1 MSSSSK
7 ISPAIEVDENENSSL
22 SSNKR
27 SEAYQYFTFKTQ
39 RWYCNYCSKNF
50 GDKSTSTLWR
60 HIAKH
65 PKIVEARRVQKEQK
79 QRKVGEM
86 DKYTVTA
93 EKENA
98 KFKDMISFI
107 RPGIY
112 IPCANTLRRDLT
124 ENFKNAKERFRQE
137 LQETPGRLSFTV
149 DAWTSKNQIPF
160 LGISV
165 HWINENWE
173 LKCTTLDFCILSG
186 PHTGINLSSKFL
198 ESLEDFGIATKI
210 LAVACDNA
218 SNMDVMLDKISQSLA
233 KKSITFDPKNQR
245 VRCFAHVINLAAKK
259 LIDNLQVPLLY
270 EDENSFEEAEDTED
284 NLKDTIYKLR
294 KVIVKIRASSQRREK
309 FKQQCIAAN
318 MVPLELIPDVSTRW
332 NSTEIMLERAL
343 TLKQPLHNTASADK
357 DLKKYILLEEEWER
371 ILEIRGIL
379 QHYKKC
385 TDLSVSQQY
394 PTLSYTIP
402 MYNFLLDK
410 LEDEY
415 DKRKESDKEEDEEED
430 DDDSDD
436 DNESEND
443 EILCALKQSIEKI
456 KKYYTFTSGLIYTA
470 ATVLDPRIKL
480 QYYKDNMWEESFIQ
494 EARKQVTNL
503 WKTTYKP
510 NISENVEPSDNA
522 DDELFGHIFK
532 KRKIEEKD
540 ELSIYLNEG
549 VAPGKTDILM
559 WWKLHE
565 IEYPN
570 LSKMARDYL
579 SIPATSA
586 PMERIFSGGTD
597 LVVQK

>member
-1 MSSSSK
+1 MK
-7 ISPAIEVDENENSSL
+7 IALYHLIKDQKLINILLLKLKDGIVITALRTLEINQLLYFGAISQNIQKLLKLGEYKKNRNREKLGKWINIQLLLKKKMQFSQKGFR
-22 SSNKR
+22 KR
-27 SEAYQYFTFKTQ
+27 TV
-39 RWYCNYCSKNF
+39 RW
-50 GDKSTSTLWR
+50 
-60 HIAKH
+60 
-65 PKIVEARRVQKEQK
+65 VV
-79 QRKVGEM
+79 
-86 DKYTVTA
+86 
-93 EKENA
+93 
-98 KFKDMISFI
+98 
-107 RPGIY
+107 
-112 IPCANTLRRDLT
+112 
-124 ENFKNAKERFRQE
+124 
-137 LQETPGRLSFTV
+137 ETPGRLFFTV

-160 LGISV
+160 LSISV

-186 PHTGINLSSKFL
+186 PHTRVNLSNKFL

-284 NLKDTIYKLR
+284 NLKDTIYK
-294 KVIVKIRASSQRREK
+294 VIVKIRASPQCWKK

-318 MVPLELIPDVSTRW
+318 M
-332 NSTEIMLERAL
+332 
-343 TLKQPLHNTASADK
+343 PLHNTASADK

-371 ILEIRGIL
+371 ILEIREIL

-394 PTLSYTIP
+394 LTLSYTIP

-430 DDDSDD
+430 DDDNDD
-436 DNESEND
+436 DNESKND

-470 ATVLDPRIKL
+470 ATVLDPHIKL

-503 WKTTYKP
+503 WETTYKP
-510 NISENVEPSDNA
+510 NISENVEPSDDA
-522 DDELFGHIFK
+522 DDDLFGHIFK

-549 VAPGKTDILM
+549 VTPGKTDILM
-559 WWKLHE
+559 WWKVH
-565 IEYPN
+565 
-570 LSKMARDYL
+570 
-579 SIPATSA
+579 
-586 PMERIFSGGTD
+586 
-597 LVVQK
+597 

>member
-65 PKIVEARRVQKEQK
+65 PKIVEAQRFSQKGF
-79 QRKVGEM
+79 RKR
-86 DKYTVTA
+86 TVRWVVVNDQPFNVI
-93 EKENA
+93 ENEE
-98 KFKDMISFI
+98 FKDMISFI
-107 RPGIY
+107 WPGIY

-160 LGISV
+160 LGS
-165 HWINENWE
+165 
-173 LKCTTLDFCILSG
+173 
-186 PHTGINLSSKFL
+186 HTGVNLSSKFL

-233 KKSITFDPKNQR
+233 KKSITFYPKNQR

-284 NLKDTIYKLR
+284 NLKDTIYK
-294 KVIVKIRASSQRREK
+294 
-309 FKQQCIAAN
+309 
-318 MVPLELIPDVSTRW
+318 
-332 NSTEIMLERAL
+332 
-343 TLKQPLHNTASADK
+343 
-357 DLKKYILLEEEWER
+357 
-371 ILEIRGIL
+371 
-379 QHYKKC
+379 HYKKC

-443 EILCALKQSIEKI
+443 EILCALKQSIKKI
-456 KKYYTFTSGLIYTA
+456 KKYYTFTSELIYTA
-470 ATVLDPRIKL
+470 AT
-480 QYYKDNMWEESFIQ
+480 
-494 EARKQVTNL
+494 
-503 WKTTYKP
+503 
-510 NISENVEPSDNA
+510 
-522 DDELFGHIFK
+522 
-532 KRKIEEKD
+532 
-540 ELSIYLNEG
+540 
-549 VAPGKTDILM
+549 
-559 WWKLHE
+559 
-565 IEYPN
+565 
-570 LSKMARDYL
+570 
-579 SIPATSA
+579 ATSA
-586 PMERIFSGGTD
+586 PVERIFSGGTD
-597 LVVQK
+597 LVVQKRCSLKESTIRETMCLKGWWKSGVGGSIIIND

>member
-60 HIAKH
+60 HIAKY
-65 PKIVEARRVQKEQK
+65 PKIVEARRFNQKGF
-79 QRKVGEM
+79 RKR
-86 DKYTVTA
+86 TVRWVVINDQPFNVI
-93 EKENA
+93 ENEE
-98 KFKDMISFI
+98 FKDMISFI

-284 NLKDTIYKLR
+284 NLKDTIYK
-294 KVIVKIRASSQRREK
+294 VIVKIRASPQRQEK

-371 ILEIRGIL
+371 ILEIRGIF
-379 QHYKKC
+379 
-385 TDLSVSQQY
+385 VSQQY

-415 DKRKESDKEEDEEED
+415 DKRKESDNQEDEEED

-456 KKYYTFTSGLIYTA
+456 KKYYTFTI
-470 ATVLDPRIKL
+470 LDPRIKL

-503 WKTTYKP
+503 WETTYKL
-510 NISENVEPSDNA
+510 NISENVEPSDDA

-532 KRKIEEKD
+532 KQKIEEKD

-549 VAPGKTDILM
+549 VAPSKTDILM
-559 WWKLHE
+559 W
-565 IEYPN
+565 
-570 LSKMARDYL
+570 
-579 SIPATSA
+579 
-586 PMERIFSGGTD
+586 
-597 LVVQK
+597 